1 MHKRLK
7 AVVAPVVVAGSLTW
21 AGFARTQNSDAE
33 ASSEKP
39 DELGKARPAAAPHRA
54 VDGVLAAA
62 GQAADEKRWIEGFQR
77 RQVELW
83 VEGAQRRQVELWIEG
98 AQRRQLELFYQGVLA
113 AQAEKAAQ
121 ARAAANAAQAQAAAR
136 FAAAANAPK
145 AAPKP
150 TTPAIAPTGRGG
162 GGSAVGG
169 ACGGATNGA
178 DRFIG
183 AESGGNP
190 NARNP
195 SGAWGCYQ
203 IMPGT
208 WSSSCSDLGSHGS
221 ASTQAQAACA
231 SRLPS
236 SAWRATG
243 G

>member
-7 AVVAPVVVAGSLTW
+7 AVVAPAVVAAAITW
-21 AGFARTQNSDAE
+21 AGIARAQGPGA
-33 ASSEKP
+33 APKRL
-39 DELGKARPAAAPHRA
+39 DELGATRPAAASHLP
-54 VDGVLAAA
+54 VDGALAAA
-62 GQAADEKRWIEGFQR
+62 GQAADEQRWIEGVRAHQA
-77 RQVELW
+77 ELW
-83 VEGAQRRQVELWIEG
+83 FQA
-98 AQRRQLELFYQGVLA
+98 AHAHQLELFYQGIIA
-113 AQAEKAAQ
+113 AEAEKAA
-121 ARAAANAAQAQAAAR
+121 AAAAAAR
-136 FAAAANAPK
+136 ASKPQ
-145 AAPKP
+145 PKP
-150 TTPAIAPTGRGG
+150 VAPTGRGG
-162 GGSAVGG
+162 GGGGSSVGG

-208 WSSSCSDLGSHGS
+208 WRSSCSDLGQHGS
-221 ASTQAQAACA
+221 ASTQAQAQCA

-236 SAWRATG
+236 SSWAATG

>member
-7 AVVAPVVVAGSLTW
+7 AAIAPVVVAGSLTW
-21 AGFARTQNSDAE
+21 AGFARAHSPDS
-33 ASSEKP
+33 SSERL
-39 DELGKARPAAAPHRA
+39 DELGAARPVAAPHPS
-54 VDGVLAAA
+54 VEGVLAAA
-62 GQAADEKRWIEGFQR
+62 GQAVDEKRWIDGLER
-77 RQVELW
+77 RQAELW
-83 VEGAQRRQVELWIEG
+83 FEEAQRQQLQRFYEG
-98 AQRRQLELFYQGVLA
+98 ILRAE
-113 AQAEKAAQ
+113 AEKAAQ
-121 ARAAANAAQAQAAAR
+121 AQAAANAAQAQAAAR

-145 AAPKP
+145 PAPKP
-150 TTPAIAPTGRGG
+150 TIAPTGRGG
-162 GGSAVGG
+162 SGGGGSTVGG

-208 WSSSCSDLGSHGS
+208 WSGSCSDLGSHGS
-221 ASTQAQAACA
+221 ASTSAQAQCA

-236 SAWRATG
+236 SAWAATG